1 MNLFDLTGRKAIVTG
16 GSRGLGHAMAEGLL
30 EAGCEVCIVSGS
42 ERVIAAAEE
51 YRMRG
56 LPCCWVRADLRSER
70 QAAACIAQCEAA
82 LGGTAQI
89 LVAAHGIQ
97 RRGLAEDFPLETWD
111 EVMQVNLRSVFA
123 LCQQAAKRMIPQK
136 YGKIILISS
145 MSAFFGGTKIPAYA
159 VSKAG
164 VTELAKALS
173 NEWLPHGIN
182 VNCLAPGFMATDLCA
197 DLQKS
202 DQNENI
208 LRRIPAGRWG
218 TPQDMKGP
226 CVFLASDASNY
237 LGGAVI
243 PVDGGYLVG

>member
-1 MNLFDLTGRKAIVTG
+1 
-16 GSRGLGHAMAEGLL
+16 
-30 EAGCEVCIVSGS
+30 
-42 ERVIAAAEE
+42 
-51 YRMRG
+51 MR
-56 LPCCWVRADLRSER
+56 L
-70 QAAACIAQCEAA
+70 AAACIAQCEAA

-145 MSAFFGGTKIPAYA
+145 MSAFLT
-159 VSKAG
+159 
-164 VTELAKALS
+164 L
-173 NEWLPHGIN
+173 
-182 VNCLAPGFMATDLCA
+182 
-197 DLQKS
+197 
-202 DQNENI
+202 
-208 LRRIPAGRWG
+208 
-218 TPQDMKGP
+218 
-226 CVFLASDASNY
+226 DASNY